1 MHAIN
6 LRIKLR
12 LSWGYMGAE
21 KISVSR
27 LMDIT
32 TNTTTVRESI
42 NFLFAQNMEREC
54 QSKYD
59 TSVVLR
65 PSCES
70 IYNTTTV
77 HRKVR
82 QSVIRRPLLSV
93 LLLAVLG
100 NVFYLHFVRS
110 HTSHRSTC
118 QFRYPLVRHFPSL
131 FQYTPPFVRSVF
143 LYSTG

>member
-32 TNTTTVRESI
+32 TNTTTPFV
-42 NFLFAQNMEREC
+42 NPLTLFAQNMERKC

-59 TSVVLR
+59 TSVVYGLR
-65 PSCES
+65 ANRS
-70 IYNTTTV
+70 NTTTV
-77 HRKVR
+77 HRKAR

-93 LLLAVLG
+93 LLLAV
-100 NVFYLHFVRS
+100 
-110 HTSHRSTC
+110 
-118 QFRYPLVRHFPSL
+118 
-131 FQYTPPFVRSVF
+131 
-143 LYSTG
+143 

>member
-1 MHAIN
+1 
-6 LRIKLR
+6 
-12 LSWGYMGAE
+12 MGVHGGR
-21 KISVSR
+21 K
-27 LMDIT
+27 DICKAFDGHHHKHHH
-32 TNTTTVRESI
+32 TVRESI